1 MKSDHAKDR
10 DSKMKYIEKAVFCVS
25 FAVGETLSVKPGKV
39 VAGQEPEK
47 TNEFLQMLAR
57 VVKEKIDTKE
67 HVKRVLNGMTI
78 ADKVTYHFKFQHL
91 LRRETGLEQ
100 GEQQRSQRRQTAEG
114 IEREQGPLRLEVA
127 VQGQRGCRRRRSG
140 AGEEQ
145 EVELQGF

>member
-25 FAVGETLSVKPGKV
+25 FAVGEALSVKPGKV

-78 ADKVTYHFKFQHL
+78 AETSSQVSVNPIKFQYH

-100 GEQQRSQRRQTAEG
+100 GEQQRSQRRQTAKG

-127 VQGQRGCRRRRSG
+127 VHGQRGCCG
-140 AGEEQ
+140 GEEQ

>member
-57 VVKEKIDTKE
+57 IVKEKIDTKD
-67 HVKRVLNGMTI
+67 HVKRVLNG
-78 ADKVTYHFKFQHL
+78 KVRK
-91 LRRETGLEQ
+91 G
-100 GEQQRSQRRQTAEG
+100 
-114 IEREQGPLRLEVA
+114 
-127 VQGQRGCRRRRSG
+127 
-140 AGEEQ
+140 
-145 EVELQGF
+145 

>member
-1 MKSDHAKDR
+1 MLSTILTCVMDHWCVTCFNRGGETWHEYLAIKKMMSEPIAFLVLSIRPQDTGALKGLYGASEMKSDHAKDR

-25 FAVGETLSVKPGKV
+25 FAVGEALSVKPGKV

-78 ADKVTYHFKFQHL
+78 T
-91 LRRETGLEQ
+91 ETSSQ
-100 GEQQRSQRRQTAEG
+100 GY
-114 IEREQGPLRLEVA
+114 L
-127 VQGQRGCRRRRSG
+127 
-140 AGEEQ
+140 
-145 EVELQGF
+145 

>member
-1 MKSDHAKDR
+1 MRFFTRFDGMAARWAAKRCASEMKSDHAKDR
-10 DSKMKYIEKAVFCVS
+10 DSKLKYIEKAVFCVS

-78 ADKVTYHFKFQHL
+78 A
-91 LRRETGLEQ
+91 ETSLQ
-100 GEQQRSQRRQTAEG
+100 GYRSDVRFGSTRSQPNPCPELMNG
-114 IEREQGPLRLEVA
+114 N
-127 VQGQRGCRRRRSG
+127 VQI
-140 AGEEQ
+140 
-145 EVELQGF
+145 